1 MKKLPPWFINPG
13 EGGDVIIGS
22 MARIVRNL
30 EGHAYPGW
38 STEEGR
44 KAVAAE
50 LLPRILNLP
59 GNKTAAFC
67 VEMSE
72 LDYIQRRVLLER
84 KLISQCMAARQS
96 GCHIVINGKQDTTF
110 MVNEEEHLVMHLF
123 STSQEHKALIQ
134 RGKKICN
141 TLGKELKFATSSTGD
156 QLTSLPTETGSGIQ
170 LYTVMQL
177 PALLMADMMPQIT
190 RGLEKL
196 LLNIAPL
203 YSNLGDDAA
212 NLFVVYTAPIAQ
224 GGEDEIAEHLLD
236 VVQTIAQRE
245 HEVRARLA
253 NNAETMALLPDAV
266 SRAYGL
272 MRYSYRLE
280 HCECLNAISMIRLG
294 LVAGYIEPVFCEAAQ
309 YIGLLATYYLETAP
323 YHMLYVDPSCSETA
337 QEMARAAICKQII
350 SDIELHIE
358 IFDQLS
364 DLIIQH
370 E

>member
-1 MKKLPPWFINPG
+1 MAKSFQALMKKLPPWFINPG

-50 LLPRILNLP
+50 LLPRILSLP

-67 VEMSE
+67 AEMTE
-72 LDYIQRRVLLER
+72 LNYIQRRMLLER

-123 STSQEHKALIQ
+123 SEAQDHKALIL

-141 TLGKELKFATSSTGD
+141 TLSKELKFATSNTGD

-177 PALLMADMMPQIT
+177 PALLMANMMPQVT

-203 YSNLGDDAA
+203 YSNLGDRVFGGPLTA
-212 NLFVVYTAPIAQ
+212 VVILT
-224 GGEDEIAEHLLD
+224 D
-236 VVQTIAQRE
+236 VLKAV
-245 HEVRARLA
+245 V
-253 NNAETMALLPDAV
+253 ALLV
-266 SRAYGL
+266 G
-272 MRYSYRLE
+272 
-280 HCECLNAISMIRLG
+280 
-294 LVAGYIEPVFCEAAQ
+294 
-309 YIGLLATYYLETAP
+309 
-323 YHMLYVDPSCSETA
+323 
-337 QEMARAAICKQII
+337 AAIFRRFVFNGMVLPDPDPKMTPQKVA
-350 SDIELHIE
+350 EFH
-358 IFDQLS
+358 
-364 DLIIQH
+364 
-370 E
+370 